1 MSGTQFRNADPNAG
15 SSADGLTGIGEAS
28 VHAPVGLNAVA
39 FVALAGTMAMMAFV
53 AVVGPL
59 TRLLGLSE
67 WHAGL
72 SMTAAGVLWML
83 SARRWGQYSDRI
95 GRRRVL
101 MVSLACFTVICG
113 LLALFVDRA
122 LAHPPRV
129 LVSVMVIVGARALIG
144 LVYAAVP
151 PSAAAHIADQ
161 VPPDRRASAMA
172 RLGAAN
178 AVGMVAGPMIAGWIA
193 IYDLSLVLYAATLL
207 PLLSLLAVG
216 WRLPRT
222 RPAAAR
228 APAPSTVGWR
238 DARLRLPIFAAFA
251 AMISVTVTQVTI
263 GFFAI
268 DRLSLPPAD
277 GARVAGFALTAVGG
291 GLIVSQWAMIRL
303 TWPPRRWLL
312 VGALLSGIGFA
323 SVSLVVAQ
331 WQLLAV
337 YALAGLGM
345 GLVRPSLQALTANA
359 VESHEQG
366 AAAGLVASMQGLGM
380 VVGPLAGTLLYRG
393 SPSAPYLVVGTL
405 LLGLAIAV
413 WRHRIHGSGDI
424 S

>member
-1 MSGTQFRNADPNAG
+1 
-15 SSADGLTGIGEAS
+15 
-28 VHAPVGLNAVA
+28 
-39 FVALAGTMAMMAFV
+39 
-53 AVVGPL
+53 
-59 TRLLGLSE
+59 
-67 WHAGL
+67 
-72 SMTAAGVLWML
+72 
-83 SARRWGQYSDRI
+83 
-95 GRRRVL
+95 
-101 MVSLACFTVICG
+101 
-113 LLALFVDRA
+113 
-122 LAHPPRV
+122 
-129 LVSVMVIVGARALIG
+129 
-144 LVYAAVP
+144 
-151 PSAAAHIADQ
+151 
-161 VPPDRRASAMA
+161 MA

-207 PLLSLLAVG
+207 PLLALLAVG
-216 WRLPRT
+216 WRLPRA

-228 APAPSTVGWR
+228 APAPSAVGWR

-251 AMISVTVTQVTI
+251 AMISISVTQVTI

-268 DRLSLPPAD
+268 DRLSLSAAD
-277 GARVAGFALTAVGG
+277 GARVAGFALTAVGV
-291 GLIVSQWAMIRL
+291 GLIASQWAMTRL

-312 VGALLSGIGFA
+312 CGALLSAVGFTG
-323 SVSLVVAQ
+323 VSLVFAQ

-337 YALAGLGM
+337 YAIAGVGM

-366 AAAGLVASMQGLGM
+366 AAAGLIGSMQGLGM

-393 SPSAPYLVVGTL
+393 SPSAPYLVVGAL